1 MRTLK
6 VLATV
11 LSMTLLS
18 APLAAFATTQAGPD
32 SDAAPQTVY
41 AQANA
46 GSSAS
51 DDSSTRIAS
60 AAYSTKVQLA
70 QTTLG
75 QRASYRLQNG

>member
-11 LSMTLLS
+11 LSMALLS

-41 AQANA
+41 AQAEA
-46 GSSAS
+46 GSSAPN
-51 DDSSTRIAS
+51 DGSTRIAS
-60 AAYSTKVQLA
+60 AAYATKVQLA

-75 QRASYRLQNG
+75 QRASYLLQNG